1 MLNDAETKELMN
13 RQFDLLILDGAF
25 PECAVGLAYLF
36 KAPFMYI
43 NTVGF
48 YMGSISLAGSPA
60 PFSITPVLHK
70 SFTDDMNLLDRAMNT
85 GIQIFMKIFHRVSIK
100 VNKFTLKKKSA
111 CQEHIRQFFIL
122 II

>member
-1 MLNDAETKELMN
+1 MLFLQSCEAMMNDAETKELMN

-36 KAPFMYI
+36 KTPFMYI

-48 YMGSISLAGSPA
+48 HMGSIALAGSPA

-70 SFTDDMNLLDRAMNT
+70 SFTDDMNLFERAMNT
-85 GIQIFMKIFHRVSIK
+85 GIHIFMKIFHRVSI
-100 VNKFTLKKKSA
+100 FT
-111 CQEHIRQFFIL
+111 
-122 II
+122 